1 MKGVWRKS
9 FFAAIGSA
17 LAVSAS
23 RFVASIASEV
33 LFRVA
38 SAACLMEF
46 EVDMTA
52 TEAGYVE
59 EEEEEEGR

>member
-1 MKGVWRKS
+1 MNGVWRKS
-9 FFAAIGSA
+9 FFAAMGSA
-17 LAVSAS
+17 FAVSAR

-46 EVDMTA
+46 VVDMA
-52 TEAGYVE
+52 VMEAECVE
-59 EEEEEEGR
+59 EEEER